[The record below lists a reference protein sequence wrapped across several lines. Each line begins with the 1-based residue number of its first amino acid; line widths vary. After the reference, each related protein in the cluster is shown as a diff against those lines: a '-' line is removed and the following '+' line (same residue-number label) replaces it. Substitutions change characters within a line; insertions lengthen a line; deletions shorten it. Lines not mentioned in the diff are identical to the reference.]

1 MTLKCKRT
9 CEWYYGL
16 YITSVKCAI
25 SLDFVM
31 NTFLPLILLLLPH
44 LILILILV
52 LHSHRGCSHTHQYPV
67 RGLRI
72 CSRHWFHRLGQIK
85 CWNIKLKQ
93 WEMRRVP
100 FKHPNQM
107 QSLSDF
113 KNPLIPHSLR
123 DLSPCKKQNNAR
135 VCSSVFFFL
144 SQDVFFQEKR
154 EQNWLSVCTLNSS
167 TLCTEYERC

>member
-31 NTFLPLILLLLPH
+31 NTFLLPLILLLLPH
-44 LILILILV
+44 LILILV
-52 LHSHRGCSHTHQYPV
+52 LHSRRGCSHTHQYPV

-123 DLSPCKKQNNAR
+123 DLSPCKKKETTL
-135 VCSSVFFFL
+135 VFAHQCFFL
-144 SQDVFFQEKR
+144 SQDVFIGKR